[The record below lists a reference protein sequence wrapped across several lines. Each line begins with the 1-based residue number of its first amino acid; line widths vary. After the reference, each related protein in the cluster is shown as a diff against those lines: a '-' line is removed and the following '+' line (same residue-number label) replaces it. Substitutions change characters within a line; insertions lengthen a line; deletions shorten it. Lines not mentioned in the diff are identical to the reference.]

1 LRDQSTSE
9 TECGVVYRNYLQKC
23 DLYANHPRLCAIKKE
38 SEKNKAFGKRK
49 KLQGLLEVLE
59 HLQQPKDKN
68 NDDFKGIIR
77 FDVAYE
83 IFSGHQTGHVDKT
96 TFRDALLHP
105 EHGLSVYIVDV
116 PISTHCTS
124 KFIILKSQTFDFPN
138 FLDQIQKDKKEEA
151 DTSVTNHRLLMGRH
165 ELMSIINTMDTEW
178 DKTCAKVLVGANK
191 SIEEIRALGFD
202 PDTMPTS
209 VKRVKSVAEEVENSL
224 EAAKDIWELRNNAK
238 QVKLEQ
244 DIADIENLL
253 VYKKNSWSEMRLNDL
268 QETKNVKLQRLNE
281 VKELANPETAASK
294 QKVKQA
300 IKRQATALQ
309 ETYRLKRRRLCAR
322 QERKMDSDDEKFV
335 AKAIEEKA
343 TYHGRRH
350 DTVMYTNR
358 RVKST
363 DLLNIANFKLL
374 QKGKKL
380 IKSATTVWN
389 RSKPRR
395 QRSI

>member
-1 LRDQSTSE
+1 M
-9 TECGVVYRNYLQKC
+9 CN
-23 DLYANHPRLCAIKKE
+23 KE
-38 SEKNKAFGKRK
+38 SEKNKAFRKRN

-68 NDDFKGIIR
+68 NDDYIR

-105 EHGLSVYIVDV
+105 EHGLSVYIVHV
-116 PISTHCTS
+116 PISTPCTS

-151 DTSVTNHRLLMGRH
+151 DTSVTNHRLLMGKH
-165 ELMSIINTMDTEW
+165 ELMSIINTMDMEW

-191 SIEEIRALGFD
+191 SIEEIRALGFC

-244 DIADIENLL
+244 DISDIENLL

-281 VKELANPETAASK
+281 VKELANPEAAASK

-309 ETYRLKRRRLCAR
+309 ETYRLKRRRLGAV
-322 QERKMDSDDEKFV
+322 QERKMDSDDEEFV

-389 RSKPRR
+389 RSKPRKRRSVQAKKHIGKALFCKKNR
-395 QRSI
+395 QKWKIPTLSQHIINERT

>member
-1 LRDQSTSE
+1 
-9 TECGVVYRNYLQKC
+9 
-23 DLYANHPRLCAIKKE
+23 
-38 SEKNKAFGKRK
+38 
-49 KLQGLLEVLE
+49 
-59 HLQQPKDKN
+59 
-68 NDDFKGIIR
+68 
-77 FDVAYE
+77 
-83 IFSGHQTGHVDKT
+83 
-96 TFRDALLHP
+96 
-105 EHGLSVYIVDV
+105 
-116 PISTHCTS
+116 
-124 KFIILKSQTFDFPN
+124 
-138 FLDQIQKDKKEEA
+138 
-151 DTSVTNHRLLMGRH
+151 
-165 ELMSIINTMDTEW
+165 
-178 DKTCAKVLVGANK
+178 
-191 SIEEIRALGFD
+191 
-202 PDTMPTS
+202 MPTS

-224 EAAKDIWELRNNAK
+224 EAAKDIWELRNNVK

-244 DIADIENLL
+244 DISDIENLL

-309 ETYRLKRRRLCAR
+309 ESYRLKRRRLGAG
-322 QERKMDSDDEKFV
+322 QERKMDSDDEEFV

-343 TYHGRRH
+343 AYHGRRH

-395 QRSI
+395 RRSVQAEKHIGKALFFHKKIRQKRKIPTLSQHIINERT

>member
-151 DTSVTNHRLLMGRH
+151 DTSVTNHRLLMGKH

-178 DKTCAKVLVGANK
+178 DKTCAKVLVGAN
-191 SIEEIRALGFD
+191 
-202 PDTMPTS
+202 
-209 VKRVKSVAEEVENSL
+209 
-224 EAAKDIWELRNNAK
+224 
-238 QVKLEQ
+238 
-244 DIADIENLL
+244 
-253 VYKKNSWSEMRLNDL
+253 
-268 QETKNVKLQRLNE
+268 
-281 VKELANPETAASK
+281 NP
-294 QKVKQA
+294 
-300 IKRQATALQ
+300 
-309 ETYRLKRRRLCAR
+309 
-322 QERKMDSDDEKFV
+322 
-335 AKAIEEKA
+335 
-343 TYHGRRH
+343 
-350 DTVMYTNR
+350 
-358 RVKST
+358 
-363 DLLNIANFKLL
+363 
-374 QKGKKL
+374 
-380 IKSATTVWN
+380 
-389 RSKPRR
+389 
-395 QRSI
+395 